1 MYDIFYVSKY
11 KILPRRWKFFKQ
23 QYPTAQ
29 KIEQVTCF
37 DDIKSKAFTKMFW
50 IVWDDLNL
58 INDFCLSNYH
68 ASKWDESY
76 VHCFLNKETDY
87 ARGLTLFP
95 KNYRVSDREFENR
108 YYINKK
114 EIEIIATQNVKKQYD
129 CYILESY
136 DQYLDIVDNSRTEM
150 FWGQWPDIE
159 ITDSSVFELWY
170 DPNNGKFDNDRK
182 INHIFLHQTN
192 NTTSYVNGL
201 ILFSVEQPI
210 SKKEFDRRYLV
221 SKKEH
226 NKLVSKHKLY
236 DVFFISYDELNADEN
251 YQRLLSICPR
261 TKRIHGVKGIH
272 QAHIEAAKQS
282 TTDMFWVVDGDAYI
296 IDEFDF
302 NLVYFSFSYEID
314 CVHVWKSR
322 NPINELEYGN
332 GGVKLLPQKLTLEL
346 DVCSLD
352 MTTSISKK
360 FKSMTQVSNET
371 RFNTSEFNTWKSAFR
386 ECVKLASKK
395 IFGHC
400 DNETEERLNVWCTA
414 GHNKKFGEFS
424 IRGAIEGKDYGIKH
438 ISNPSALNLINNF
451 EWLQNRFIEGKD
463 L

>member
-1 MYDIFYVSKY
+1 MYDIFYVSKF
-11 KILPRRWKFFKQ
+11 KILPSRWKFFKQ

-37 DDIKSKAFTKMFW
+37 NDIKSKAFTKMFW
-50 IVWDDLNL
+50 IVWDDLEI
-58 INDFCLSNYH
+58 INDFQLSNYH

-76 VHCFLNKETDY
+76 VHCFLNKETGY

-95 KNYRVSDREFENR
+95 KNYRVSDKEFENR

-114 EIEIIATQNVKKQYD
+114 EIEILATQNFKYD
-129 CYILESY
+129 HYVIHSFE
-136 DQYLDIVDNSRTEM
+136 QYLDILSNSKTEM

-159 ITDSSVFELWY
+159 IIDNSIFDLYY
-170 DPNNGKFDNDRK
+170 DPYNGEFDNDRK
-182 INHIFLHQTN
+182 INHIFLHQIN

-226 NKLVSKHKLY
+226 EKLVSKHKLY

-261 TKRIHGVKGIH
+261 AKRIHGVKGIH

-296 IDEFDF
+296 KDEFNFD
-302 NLVYFSFSYEID
+302 LVYYIQSYEAD
-314 CVHVWKSR
+314 CVHVWKSI
-322 NPINELEYGN
+322 NPINYLEYGN
-332 GGVKLLPQKLTLEL
+332 GGVKLLPKKLTLAV
-346 DVCSLD
+346 DVTSHD

-360 FKSMTQVSNET
+360 FKIMDVVSNEN
-371 RFNTSEFNTWKSAFR
+371 RFNTNEFNTWKAAFR
-386 ECVKLASKK
+386 ECVKLAAK
-395 IFGHC
+395 IIPGQVN
-400 DNETEERLNVWCTA
+400 DETEHRLKIWQTVGIEKPYGRYAISGAKEGEAFGTENVDSLHMINDFDWLKEIYE
-414 GHNKKFGEFS
+414 NKFKKN
-424 IRGAIEGKDYGIKH
+424 I
-438 ISNPSALNLINNF
+438 
-451 EWLQNRFIEGKD
+451 
-463 L
+463 